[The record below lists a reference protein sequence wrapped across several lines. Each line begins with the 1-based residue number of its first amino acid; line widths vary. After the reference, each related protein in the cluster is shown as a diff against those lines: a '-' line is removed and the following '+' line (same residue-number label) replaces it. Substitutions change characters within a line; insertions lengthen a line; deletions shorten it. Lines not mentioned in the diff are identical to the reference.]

1 MGLLKAIIKV
11 GTSGSVIKFN
21 NVKAIRAIT
30 TDDLKRLTV
39 ENPDA
44 SFIVIE
50 PNGSDRE
57 TITSISN
64 IPVYFFEDYDGLH
77 DLQKRLSFDFKV
89 NVRTYTNGVEAE
101 EQAERE
107 RNEAAIKAATEAI
120 NNDDLDSLFGDEPE
134 VTDNDTEEK
143 EKIIVENNTEA
154 VEEKADTTSENIEQN
169 KTISELEEAVMV
181 AGGNVEDDLVPSED
195 ETDSIEQT
203 VEPVE
208 DDEVETIIMN
218 ASEEKEEHSEATN
231 EAVKEL
237 EEELKRK
244 NKSIEVK
251 DKAIEQRGKLIESLE
266 DKINFYEM
274 LINRL
279 EAQGDVI
286 DIQTKDSEETLAKL
300 NEYKMSM
307 KALDNKVVSLQ
318 TQLGQIDALKLQLD
332 EKDKNIEKLK
342 DELAKAASEEKF
354 AELRH
359 RIDVESD
366 IRLSIVSS
374 MTQIVAGLADTKKSL
389 TETLEELNRIKSENS
404 DLTKELGETKFKLK
418 QSEDN
423 FAEKNRSY
431 SERIRALNFKVDEY
445 NKRVIQAGNDL
456 RKAEKE
462 KQEALNAQKTAEL
475 QVTGL
480 NDTIKE
486 LQLKLNTV
494 QNDLDVTSGLKDQY
508 EEELNKYKAMNIDQ
522 MREDIKVGDISNS
535 QLVQE
540 LGRTK
545 QELQS
550 VQYQL
555 GKRDEIIKTLEE
567 DKTRLELTNKGLARG
582 VSTYEKLI
590 IDINYTGKA
599 SIIPVFGRGG
609 CGTTTTVMS
618 IADRLPGNVLVLD
631 FDTARPSIDG
641 WVGMNPMIKTLPD
654 LVGLDQSAF
663 GALIKK
669 GVQYVLDNR
678 DVIMRKY
685 REKKGQT
692 LTYFSGYYG
701 RVDMTEVASVNFSEF
716 FNYFGSEYNYIVVD
730 CGTLGGSE
738 CNNALIRSLNKI
750 AWKNVMVCL
759 HDKFDT
765 RLMRIKSAE
774 HGIMYAKTIWLLNFA
789 KNTRIDDSMAQ
800 SLRGMNY
807 TIFSRDMELFGARK
821 TYYEFG
827 NPNRDRVK
835 ELADQLIC

>member
-1 MGLLKAIIKV
+1 
-11 GTSGSVIKFN
+11 
-21 NVKAIRAIT
+21 
-30 TDDLKRLTV
+30 
-39 ENPDA
+39 
-44 SFIVIE
+44 
-50 PNGSDRE
+50 
-57 TITSISN
+57 
-64 IPVYFFEDYDGLH
+64 
-77 DLQKRLSFDFKV
+77 
-89 NVRTYTNGVEAE
+89 
-101 EQAERE
+101 
-107 RNEAAIKAATEAI
+107 
-120 NNDDLDSLFGDEPE
+120 
-134 VTDNDTEEK
+134 
-143 EKIIVENNTEA
+143 
-154 VEEKADTTSENIEQN
+154 
-169 KTISELEEAVMV
+169 MV

-195 ETDSIEQT
+195 ETDSIEQ
-203 VEPVE
+203 VAEPIE
-208 DDEVETIIMN
+208 EEEVETIIMN

-231 EAVKEL
+231 EAVREL

-251 DKAIEQRGKLIESLE
+251 DRAIEQRGKLIESLE

-274 LINRL
+274 LKNRL

-286 DIQTKDSEETLAKL
+286 DIQTKDSGETLAKL
-300 NEYKMSM
+300 NEYKMNM

-318 TQLGQIDALKLQLD
+318 TQLGQIDTLKLQLD

-374 MTQIVAGLADTKKSL
+374 MTQIVTGLADTKKSL
-389 TETLEELNRIKSENS
+389 TETLEELNRLKSDNS

-555 GKRDEIIKTLEE
+555 GKLKKT
-567 DKTRLELTNKGLARG
+567 
-582 VSTYEKLI
+582 
-590 IDINYTGKA
+590 
-599 SIIPVFGRGG
+599 
-609 CGTTTTVMS
+609 
-618 IADRLPGNVLVLD
+618 
-631 FDTARPSIDG
+631 
-641 WVGMNPMIKTLPD
+641 
-654 LVGLDQSAF
+654 Q
-663 GALIKK
+663 
-669 GVQYVLDNR
+669 
-678 DVIMRKY
+678 
-685 REKKGQT
+685 
-692 LTYFSGYYG
+692 
-701 RVDMTEVASVNFSEF
+701 
-716 FNYFGSEYNYIVVD
+716 
-730 CGTLGGSE
+730 
-738 CNNALIRSLNKI
+738 
-750 AWKNVMVCL
+750 
-759 HDKFDT
+759 
-765 RLMRIKSAE
+765 
-774 HGIMYAKTIWLLNFA
+774 
-789 KNTRIDDSMAQ
+789 
-800 SLRGMNY
+800 
-807 TIFSRDMELFGARK
+807 
-821 TYYEFG
+821 
-827 NPNRDRVK
+827 
-835 ELADQLIC
+835 